1 MSKIKTWMPLYIG
14 DYLADTASLS
24 TLQHGAYMLL
34 MMEIWRNGPIQNNPR
49 RLSRVAKTDVQTWED
64 EIWPELQDFF
74 TVVDG
79 CLDQKR
85 LRAEREKA
93 EEISKKRANA
103 AAKRHTSKQNSCKT
117 DANAE
122 QMESN
127 SYANAHANAEQV
139 HSKCSASGH
148 ANGIQKDTQSQSQ
161 SQSHSSLRSECMR
174 AASEKRPDWVEK
186 FIPLGNEIL
195 EIVGKDPVR
204 ERVDFGIVR
213 QWLADAHDRGYSA
226 EQAREAILGVIRGR
240 CERGSG
246 KGKLPRWFNT
256 PVQEAL
262 ASGAIAAS
270 EANAAAA
277 EPEWT
282 RKLCRDYTLHSRNA
296 TGRQEAPMPFREF
309 QVRWMEQHNI
319 PQGEA
324 A

>member
-1 MSKIKTWMPLYIG
+1 MASRSWSKFWWQDWQRDPALNLCSIEARGLWMDMLCIMADAEKKGFLIIGKTKVSSKE
-14 DYLADTASLS
+14 LA
-24 TLQHGAYMLL
+24 Q
-34 MMEIWRNGPIQNNPR
+34 
-49 RLSRVAKTDVQTWED
+49 LSRISEKKCKKLVD
-64 EIWPELQDFF
+64 ELENNGVFSRDENGFIFSRRMVRDA
-74 TVVDG
+74 G
-79 CLDQKR
+79 ISQKS
-85 LRAEREKA
+85 AENGKKGGNPALTQNGGKGLTPSLTKGLNPTRIKA
-93 EEISKKRANA
+93 EAEAEAEERINKKEKTNSPD
-103 AAKRHTSKQNSCKT
+103 AAKHT
-117 DANAE
+117 
-122 QMESN
+122 
-127 SYANAHANAEQV
+127 
-139 HSKCSASGH
+139 
-148 ANGIQKDTQSQSQ
+148 
-161 SQSHSSLRSECMR
+161 
-174 AASEKRPDWVEK
+174 RPEWVEK
-186 FIPLGNEIL
+186 FVPLGNEIL
-195 EIVGKDPVR
+195 EIVGKDPSR

-226 EQAREAILGVIRGR
+226 EQARETILDVIRNR

-246 KGKLPRWFNT
+246 KGKLPRWFNN

>member
-85 LRAEREKA
+85 LRAEHEKA
-93 EEISKKRANA
+93 EEISKKRADA
-103 AAKRHTSKQNSCKT
+103 AAKRHASKQNACKT

-127 SYANAHANAEQV
+127 SSANAYANAEQV

-148 ANGIQKDTQSQSQ
+148 ANDIQKDTQSQ
-161 SQSHSSLRSECMR
+161 SQSHSSLRSEDVGCNR
-174 AASEKRPDWVEK
+174 ATEIEKPIADRWQELAEDV
-186 FIPLGNEIL
+186 IAATGNN
-195 EIVGKDPVR
+195 PARSMVR
-204 ERVDFGIVR
+204 ADCVR
-213 QWLADAHDRGYSA
+213 QWLADASARGYSFETA
-226 EQAREAILGVIRGR
+226 TEIILGTVREKSRFG
-240 CERGSG
+240 G
-246 KGKLPRWFNT
+246 KGKPPAWFNS
-256 PVQEAL
+256 PVTQAL
-262 ASGAIAAS
+262 ASGTIPSAHIVGYA
-270 EANAAAA
+270 
-277 EPEWT
+277 P
-282 RKLCRDYTLHSRNA
+282 KSRA
-296 TGRQEAPMPFREF
+296 DRVADAWAGVPD
-309 QVRWMEQHNI
+309 I
-319 PQGEA
+319 PGV
-324 A
+324 

>member
-93 EEISKKRANA
+93 EEISKKRADA
-103 AAKRHTSKQNSCKT
+103 AAKRHANKQNACKT

-127 SYANAHANAEQV
+127 SSANAHANAEQV

-148 ANGIQKDTQSQSQ
+148 ANDIQKDTQSQSQ
-161 SQSHSSLRSECMR
+161 SHSH
-174 AASEKRPDWVEK
+174 
-186 FIPLGNEIL
+186 
-195 EIVGKDPVR
+195 
-204 ERVDFGIVR
+204 
-213 QWLADAHDRGYSA
+213 Y
-226 EQAREAILGVIRGR
+226 
-240 CERGSG
+240 
-246 KGKLPRWFNT
+246 
-256 PVQEAL
+256 VQ
-262 ASGAIAAS
+262 
-270 EANAAAA
+270 
-277 EPEWT
+277 
-282 RKLCRDYTLHSRNA
+282 K
-296 TGRQEAPMPFREF
+296 M
-309 QVRWMEQHNI
+309 
-319 PQGEA
+319 
-324 A
+324 